1 MSTRTGRAHAGT
13 RAVKPVVKPVDEP
26 VDEPVDTAVGVEK
39 AGGKA
44 DGAPRSVTIELPLVT
59 AQVRAPQLPRIPGQD
74 AVTGAVST
82 AAAGV
87 ASAARGVAGVAGETA
102 RGIGDAAGRTR
113 KVLPSAPVLFYAG
126 LAATAALGAISWPV
140 AVAIGIGTAVA
151 RATTRDAGERKEA
164 EA

>member
-1 MSTRTGRAHAGT
+1 MSTRTGRAQAGT
-13 RAVKPVVKPVDEP
+13 RAVKPVEEP
-26 VDEPVDTAVGVEK
+26 VGAEK
-39 AGGKA
+39 AGAQA

-87 ASAARGVAGVAGETA
+87 ATAARGVAGVAGDTA
-102 RGIGDAAGRTR
+102 RGVADAAGRTR
-113 KVLPSAPVLFYAG
+113 KVLPSAPVVFYAG
-126 LAATAALGAISWPV
+126 LAVTAVLGAISWPV

-151 RATTRDAGERKEA
+151 RATTREAGEGKA
-164 EA
+164 A